1 MKKRVLIL
9 KTLHKLKV
17 RNIIQNNWL
26 MILKSGKACKTRRDS
41 RITPDCRK
49 LTVMITNCSMR
60 F

>member
-17 RNIIQNNWL
+17 RNTIQNNWL

-41 RITPDCRK
+41 RITPD
-49 LTVMITNCSMR
+49 
-60 F
+60 